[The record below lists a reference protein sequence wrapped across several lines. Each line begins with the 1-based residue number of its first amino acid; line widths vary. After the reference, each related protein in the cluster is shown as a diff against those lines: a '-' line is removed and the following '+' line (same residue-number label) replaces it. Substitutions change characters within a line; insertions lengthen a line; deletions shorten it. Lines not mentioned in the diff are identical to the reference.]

1 MPLISQE
8 LKDAQGQTMSL
19 IYCTLQTYNLKQ
31 YLNGRNKKNSYRW
44 KLKKYDDDDD
54 DHGDALVGVFNHKSL
69 YNLKC
74 FICQF

>member
-1 MPLISQE
+1 MEEIE
-8 LKDAQGQTMSL
+8 K
-19 IYCTLQTYNLKQ
+19 Y
-31 YLNGRNKKNSYRW
+31 SYRW
-44 KLKKYDDDDD
+44 KLKKYDDDDDD

>member
-1 MPLISQE
+1 MEEIE
-8 LKDAQGQTMSL
+8 K
-19 IYCTLQTYNLKQ
+19 Y
-31 YLNGRNKKNSYRW
+31 SYRW